1 MRADAGAA
9 GDGDLEARAANSLA
23 IRRARAD
30 DLAGAIELGTQAADR
45 ASSADDPFLAGQVL
59 YNLAAVYDRAGR
71 TEEALDAFAR
81 AAELGRATGAAAFE
95 LAVQVNLGAMLN
107 RRHRYQAALD
117 LFEQVIA
124 RAGELDLPPYVATAR
139 INEGAALAQLGEPER
154 ARASYLEALNGLD
167 PDDVRD
173 RVIVELDLGDL
184 AFAGHDDEE
193 ARRRFESVVDRAR
206 GTAGLADLER
216 AAQGYLGSLDVRA
229 GRVAEGRERL
239 ESVARAFRDTGEE
252 LLLQQVLGE
261 LAEARR
267 RAGDLAGAGNAAEE
281 AAALAR
287 RTGDLESE
295 AEAHGATRAC
305 CAKGDVAA
313 ALAEVGTAV
322 ATIETI
328 RGALP
333 AAELRASYLARFRFL
348 YDLGVELSLDL
359 DRREPAPD
367 TRPGLSSGR
376 SVRARAVCSS
386 RCRRLP
392 GPATQRRAS
401 CAGAAPT

>member
-1 MRADAGAA
+1 M
-9 GDGDLEARAANSLA
+9 
-23 IRRARAD
+23 
-30 DLAGAIELGTQAADR
+30 
-45 ASSADDPFLAGQVL
+45 L

-139 INEGAALAQLGEPER
+139 IDEGAALAQLGEPER
-154 ARASYLEALNGLD
+154 ARASYLEALEGLAA
-167 PDDVRD
+167 DDVRE

-184 AFAGHDDEE
+184 AFTGHDDEE

-216 AAQGYLGSLDVRA
+216 TAEGYLGSLDVRA

-239 ESVARAFRDTGEE
+239 ETVARAFRDTGED

-267 RAGDLAGAGNAAEE
+267 RAGDLAGAGAAAEE
-281 AAALAR
+281 AAASPAAPATSRAR
-287 RTGDLESE
+287 RRL
-295 AEAHGATRAC
+295 AAPTRAC
-305 CAKGDVAA
+305 CATRATSRRRSPKSGPPSPRSRRSAA
-313 ALAEVGTAV
+313 RCRRPSCGPPTW
-322 ATIETI
+322 
-328 RGALP
+328 
-333 AAELRASYLARFRFL
+333 RASASSTTSASSCR
-348 YDLGVELSLDL
+348 SISTAAS
-359 DRREPAPD
+359 PAPD

-386 RCRRLP
+386 RCRRSP